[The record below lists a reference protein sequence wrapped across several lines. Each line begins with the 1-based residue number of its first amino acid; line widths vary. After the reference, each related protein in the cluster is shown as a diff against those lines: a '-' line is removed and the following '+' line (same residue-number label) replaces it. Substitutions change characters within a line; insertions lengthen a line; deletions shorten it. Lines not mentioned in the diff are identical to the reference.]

1 MLGMPF
7 ELVDAIDGRITP
19 DLPRSRAI
27 WRHLRNTEV
36 ACYLSHVRAL
46 KRIVELE
53 MPYGIVLEDDFDY
66 VRGTRIGLAEIQR
79 KLPADLSHLSLQKP
93 DARYNRQYSI
103 AGRTG
108 VFQKLR
114 VCALDACGYL
124 VSQEFAKHVV
134 NEHAVPSQPIDCL
147 YVNLSRESRFNFYDL
162 VQPIICPRRVPTTNQ
177 IPEIANRSSWIVAS
191 Q

>member
-1 MLGMPF
+1 
-7 ELVDAIDGRITP
+7 
-19 DLPRSRAI
+19 
-27 WRHLRNTEV
+27 
-36 ACYLSHVRAL
+36 
-46 KRIVELE
+46 

-79 KLPADLSHLSLQKP
+79 KLPANLSHLSLHR
-93 DARYNRQYSI
+93 ANTRYSKQYSI
-103 AGRTG
+103 AGRVG
-108 VFQKLR
+108 VFQKLH
-114 VCALDACGYL
+114 VCGLDAYGYL

-134 NEHAVPSQPIDCL
+134 NEHSLPSQPIDCL

-162 VQPIICPRRVPTTNQ
+162 VQPIIRPRRVPTTNQ